1 MKVKITYT
9 EKQTFEFTKEVE
21 MTKTEYKRFIDDKE
35 ACEEA
40 YDLCA
45 SADEEYWVSTEME
58 SLHLE
63 PLMK

>member
-21 MTKTEYKRFIDDKE
+21 MTKTEYKRFIEDEE
-35 ACEEA
+35 ACDEA
-40 YDLCA
+40 YHLCE
-45 SADEEYWVSTEME
+45 STDVNHWVSTEME